1 MTSIFIKHKV
11 GPELG
16 ISGNVSKTRLGGWK
30 VFAKYYL
37 EHMIVNIDNRR
48 QAKHKMKSLLQELL
62 KHKYIDVKVRISK
75 ILVIEREC

>member
-1 MTSIFIKHKV
+1 MTFILIKHKV

-16 ISGNVSKTRLGGWK
+16 ISGNVSKTRLGGWN

-37 EHMIVNIDNRR
+37 EHMIVNIDSRR
-48 QAKHKMKSLLQELL
+48 QAKHKMKSLLQE
-62 KHKYIDVKVRISK
+62 HQYIDVKIRISK